1 MDSLQFYGVDRILLW
16 CAPVTIGDKIQVD
29 RLMRAQVSEEGAINN
44 VEGNLQ
50 GLKPS
55 QVRQLEKLYQRRI
68 PPREIVTQDFA
79 RRLTEVSREIGRQV
93 GVLVNRNGY
102 VEYVVVGN
110 ARGIVLP
117 DLKRTRVGV
126 DRFRGLRCLH
136 THLSG
141 EDLTQDDLTDLALLR
156 LDLMA
161 AIEARSDGLPGLVR
175 GAYLLP
181 ALKSSPAATAESGI
195 GDEAAE
201 EQPSNS
207 RNSSWGSIE
216 PRIPSQLDI
225 DFLDFINSLE
235 EEMTRTRRVRSDSDR
250 RERAILV
257 GVTTGTAQSAM
268 ESLDELREL
277 ARSSGAVV
285 LDTIVQRR
293 PKLDPRSLVGR
304 GKLEE
309 LIIRSLQ
316 LGADVL
322 IFDHDLSPGQARTI
336 GDATDLKIIDRTQLI
351 LDIFAQR
358 ARSREGKIQVE
369 LAQLKYMLPRLTGS
383 GTEMSRLMGGIGGR
397 GPGETKLEVD
407 RRRVRDRIHQL
418 EKQIEQIR
426 TSRRIRRSRRE
437 RRQVPIISIVG
448 YTNAGK
454 STLLNALTN
463 SDVAVEDL
471 MFATLDP
478 TSRRLRLPRDQ
489 EVVIND
495 TVGFI
500 RDLPPDL
507 ITAFRATLEEMEESD
522 MLIHLVDARSPQFES
537 HIASVEKILQD
548 LGLAEI
554 PRLLVFN
561 KADLLLPDEV
571 TNLQRSYDA
580 VAVSALDRSSLLP
593 MVERTAEIL
602 FPLIEGTRAVSF
614 QVESNVAKT

>member
-1 MDSLQFYGVDRILLW
+1 
-16 CAPVTIGDKIQVD
+16 
-29 RLMRAQVSEEGAINN
+29 
-44 VEGNLQ
+44 
-50 GLKPS
+50 
-55 QVRQLEKLYQRRI
+55 
-68 PPREIVTQDFA
+68 VTQDFA

-110 ARGIVLP
+110 ARGIVFP

-181 ALKSSPAATAESGI
+181 ALNAASGPASAPPVGDETAE
-195 GDEAAE
+195 EK
-201 EQPSNS
+201 PSNS

-225 DFLDFINSLE
+225 DFLDFITSLE
-235 EEMTRTRRVRSDSDR
+235 EEMARTRRVRSDSDR

-257 GVTTGTAQSAM
+257 GVTTGTAQSAL

-426 TSRRIRRSRRE
+426 TSRRVRRSRRE

-463 SDVAVEDL
+463 SDVGVEDL

-500 RDLPPDL
+500 RALPPDL

-522 MLIHLVDARSPQFES
+522 MLIHLVDARSPQFEN

-561 KADLLLPDEV
+561 KADLLSPDEV

-593 MVERTAEIL
+593 MVERAAEIL
-602 FPLIEGTRAVSF
+602 FPLIEGTRPVSF

>member
-1 MDSLQFYGVDRILLW
+1 MG
-16 CAPVTIGDKIQVD
+16 
-29 RLMRAQVSEEGAINN
+29 AQVLEEDAINH

-55 QVRQLEKLYQRRI
+55 QIRQLEKLYQRRI

-181 ALKSSPAATAESGI
+181 ALTSASGTVEAATAPGI
-195 GDEAAE
+195 ADEVAE
-201 EQPSNS
+201 EKPSNS

-225 DFLDFINSLE
+225 DFLDFITSLE
-235 EEMTRTRRVRSDSDR
+235 EEMARTRRVRSDSDR

-426 TSRRIRRSRRE
+426 TSRRVRRSRRE

-463 SDVAVEDL
+463 SDVGVEDL

-537 HIASVEKILQD
+537 HIASVEKILQN

-561 KADLLLPDEV
+561 KADLLSPDEV
-571 TNLQRSYDA
+571 KNLQRSYDA
-580 VAVSALDRSSLLP
+580 VAVSALNRNSLLP
-593 MVERTAEIL
+593 MVERAAEIL
-602 FPLIEGTRAVSF
+602 FPLIEGTRPVSF